1 MMGEEYERNQ
11 RRRRLK

>member
-11 RRRRLK
+11 RRRRLE